1 MPMEEGELL
10 RLLKEKFGDSL
21 VERGLG
27 LANGGVRLNKDHR
40 MVRAGGGKM
49 GFKDFGVAAI
59 SRSESKVEFDFE
71 SLSPQC
77 QSCLLARGT
86 ICHHIIATL
95 IAANREAF
103 LSDDDITKMA
113 KSLGVMASI
122 IPISLD
128 LVAQPRL
135 DGGLAEIDPVM
146 LRDQIEKAYAVGNVA
161 TSREFIE
168 FWMAK
173 ANKEETRTR
182 CLAPNVEILIFA
194 TGDVYP
200 CGNIQKP
207 VGNLRE
213 DSLEN
218 IYQNYRER
226 RKEIRAGSYPPCDEC
241 IYPDIIFARGFW
253 QNAERLFKKVLP

>member
-10 RLLKEKFGDSL
+10 SLLKEKFGDSL

-103 LSDDDITKMA
+103 LSDDDITSMA
-113 KSLGVMASI
+113 KSLFGVRDRGSQVARRI
-122 IPISLD
+122 CPNCGKALD
-128 LVAQPRL
+128 VNAQIVCPKCGR
-135 DGGLAEIDPVM
+135 AVC
-146 LRDQIEKAYAVGNVA
+146 RDCY
-161 TSREFIE
+161 
-168 FWMAK
+168 
-173 ANKEETRTR
+173 
-182 CLAPNVEILIFA
+182 
-194 TGDVYP
+194 
-200 CGNIQKP
+200 
-207 VGNLRE
+207 
-213 DSLEN
+213 
-218 IYQNYRER
+218 
-226 RKEIRAGSYPPCDEC
+226 RKEDGMCSKCYEI
-241 IYPDIIFARGFW
+241 
-253 QNAERLFKKVLP
+253 KVLGKKPSAGLGDSIKTLWSRVRQGK